1 MFAFKK
7 KYFLIIET
15 IKDIDLRT
23 IKKHNKFIIIYRNQ
37 GKKVNI
43 VDLLNFRK
51 KCKLKSIKFFVAN
64 NINLSVL
71 LKSDGIYLSAYNK
84 SYKSLNLKSNKYSI
98 IGSAHNSKEIYTKKK
113 QGCSQILMS
122 RLFLVDYKN
131 TQDYMGLNKFNN
143 HTINNSRILVPLGGI
158 KLRNIN
164 KLKIV
169 NSDSFAILSEI
180 KKKPANI
187 ISRLF

>member
-15 IKDIDLRT
+15 IKDIDLRK

-37 GKKVNI
+37 GKKENI

-143 HTINNSRILVPLGGI
+143 HAINDSKILVPLGGI

-164 KLKIV
+164 KLKMV

>member
-15 IKDIDLRT
+15 IKDIDLRK

-131 TQDYMGLNKFNN
+131 TQNYMGLNKFNN
-143 HTINNSRILVPLGGI
+143 HTINNSKILVPLGGI

-169 NSDSFAILSEI
+169 NSDGFAILSEI

>member
-15 IKDIDLRT
+15 IKDIDLRK
-23 IKKHNKFIIIYRNQ
+23 IKKRNKFIIIYRNQ
-37 GKKVNI
+37 GKKENI

-51 KCKLKSIKFFVAN
+51 KCKIKSIKFFVAN

-98 IGSAHNSKEIYTKKK
+98 IGSAHNSKEIYNKKK

-143 HTINNSRILVPLGGI
+143 HTINNSKTLVPIGGI

-169 NSDSFAILSEI
+169 NSDGFAILSEI

>member
-51 KCKLKSIKFFVAN
+51 RCKLKSIKFFVAN

>member
-15 IKDIDLRT
+15 IKDIDLRK
-23 IKKHNKFIIIYRNQ
+23 IKKRNKFIIIYRNQ
-37 GKKVNI
+37 GKKENI

-98 IGSAHNSKEIYTKKK
+98 IGSAHNSKEIYNKKK

-143 HTINNSRILVPLGGI
+143 HTINNSKTLVPLGGI

-169 NSDSFAILSEI
+169 NSDGFAILSEI

>member
-15 IKDIDLRT
+15 IKDIDLRK

-37 GKKVNI
+37 GKKENI

-113 QGCSQILMS
+113 QGCSDVFLSPIFNVTKNKNYLNIYNFNILT
-122 RLFLVDYKN
+122 VDK
-131 TQDYMGLNKFNN
+131 K
-143 HTINNSRILVPLGGI
+143 INYIALGGI
-158 KLRNIN
+158 NEKNYKKIKLTKSLGFAGISWIKKNGLRKLRP
-164 KLKIV
+164 
-169 NSDSFAILSEI
+169 F
-180 KKKPANI
+180 
-187 ISRLF
+187 

>member
-15 IKDIDLRT
+15 IKDIDLRK
-23 IKKHNKFIIIYRNQ
+23 IKKRNKFIIIYRNQ
-37 GKKVNI
+37 GKKENI

-51 KCKLKSIKFFVAN
+51 KCKLKSIKFFIAN
-64 NINLSVL
+64 NIDLSVL

-143 HTINNSRILVPLGGI
+143 HTINNSKILVPLGGI

-169 NSDSFAILSEI
+169 NSDGFAILSEI

>member
-37 GKKVNI
+37 GKKINI

>member
-1 MFAFKK
+1 
-7 KYFLIIET
+7 
-15 IKDIDLRT
+15 
-23 IKKHNKFIIIYRNQ
+23 
-37 GKKVNI
+37 
-43 VDLLNFRK
+43 
-51 KCKLKSIKFFVAN
+51 
-64 NINLSVL
+64 
-71 LKSDGIYLSAYNK
+71 
-84 SYKSLNLKSNKYSI
+84 
-98 IGSAHNSKEIYTKKK
+98 
-113 QGCSQILMS
+113 MS

-143 HTINNSRILVPLGGI
+143 HAINDSKILVPLGGI

-164 KLKIV
+164 KLKMV

>member
-37 GKKVNI
+37 GKKINI

-169 NSDSFAILSEI
+169 NPDGFAILSEI

>member
-15 IKDIDLRT
+15 IKDIDLRK

-143 HTINNSRILVPLGGI
+143 HTINNSKILVPLGGI

-169 NSDSFAILSEI
+169 NSDGFAILSEI

>member
-169 NSDSFAILSEI
+169 NSDGFAILSEI

>member
-15 IKDIDLRT
+15 IKDIDLRK
-23 IKKHNKFIIIYRNQ
+23 IKKRNKFIIIYRNQ
-37 GKKVNI
+37 GKKENI

-51 KCKLKSIKFFVAN
+51 KCKLKSIKFFIAN
-64 NINLSVL
+64 NIDLSVL

-143 HTINNSRILVPLGGI
+143 HTINNSKILVPLGGI

-164 KLKIV
+164 KLKMV
-169 NSDSFAILSEI
+169 NSDGFAILSEI